1 MHSIYSSRD
10 LRNIHTSRRQCILFH
25 DNVYIL
31 SVKILYIYIYIERDM
46 FYIYIST

>member
-31 SVKILYIYIYIERDM
+31 SVKILYIYIEREICSI
-46 FYIYIST
+46 YIYF